1 MRVVFDTNA
10 LVSAL
15 LFERSAPGQAFFAA
29 MDAGE
34 EILLSAALVSEIH
47 EVLQRRKFERYVS
60 AEQCEEFLIA
70 LVQSGGWLILQR
82 PLWFAAIQRT
92 TISLSWQLAAARS
105 ILLQGILICWL

>member
-15 LFERSAPGQAFFAA
+15 LFERSAPGRAFFAA
-29 MDAGE
+29 MDAG
-34 EILLSAALVSEIH
+34 EILLSAALVSEIN

-60 AEQCEEFLIA
+60 TEQREEFLMHWYN
-70 LVQSGGWLILQR
+70 QGSWLILQR
-82 PLWFAAIQRT
+82 LLGFAAIQRT
-92 TISLSWQLAAARS
+92 TISLSWRLAAAHN